1 MTTETRGDAG
11 LNTIF
16 VGNRPT
22 AKRLRKSRL
31 VVVEGPE
38 AGRALVMDKEQV
50 TAGRSPVADLVLTDK
65 SVSTTHFSITAVDR
79 GYVLRDEGSTNGT
92 FYGDIRLREIWL
104 KPGTVFRA
112 GNTVLRFEPT
122 DDVIT
127 IELSARDRFDQ
138 AIGTSVPMREIFANL
153 ERVAPSDLTV
163 LIQGETGTGKEV
175 IAQAIHRHSRRK
187 DKPFVVLDC
196 SAIPRDLIEST
207 LFGHEKGSFT
217 GAVGQHRGVFE
228 QADGGTIFLDEI
240 GELDMSLQPKLLR
253 VLENREV
260 KRVGGGRSI
269 QVDVRV
275 LAATNRDLR
284 RMVTEGGFRE
294 DLYFRL
300 SVMHIELPPLRRR
313 REDVPLLVEVFL
325 AQANARRVELGL
337 TPLEISPEA
346 LGGLADRPWPG
357 NIRELKNVVERATS
371 LADGPLLTRADF
383 LLGGGGPTRAPT
395 TAPPPVEGELR
406 FAVNA
411 DVAFK
416 DAKQALQDGFEALY
430 LKKLIEKHE
439 GNITRAG
446 RAAGLTRYHLRELLK
461 KHGLHKEQDE
471 D

>member
-1 MTTETRGDAG
+1 MSDSRGDAG
-11 LNTIF
+11 LKTIF
-16 VGNRPT
+16 VGNRPM
-22 AKRLRKSRL
+22 ARRLRKSRL
-31 VVVEGPE
+31 VVLEGPE
-38 AGRALVMDKEQV
+38 AGQALVMDKERV
-50 TAGRSPVADLVLTDK
+50 TAGRAAVSDLVLTDK
-65 SVSTTHFSITAVDR
+65 SVSSTHFSITAEDR
-79 GYVLRDEGSTNGT
+79 GYLLRDEGSTNGT
-92 FYGDIRLREIWL
+92 FYGDVRLREIWL

-122 DDVIT
+122 DDIVT
-127 IELSARDRFDQ
+127 IELSSRDRFDQ
-138 AIGTSVPMREIFANL
+138 AIGASIPMREIFANL

-175 IAQAIHRHSRRK
+175 IARAIHRHSRRK

-284 RMVTEGGFRE
+284 RMVAESGFRE

-300 SVMHIELPPLRRR
+300 SVMQIELPPLRRR
-313 REDVPLLVEVFL
+313 REDIPLLVEAFL
-325 AQANARRVELGL
+325 SQANQRRAELGL
-337 TPLEISPEA
+337 PPLGISQEA
-346 LGGLADRPWPG
+346 FAALAERPWPG
-357 NIRELKNVVERATS
+357 NIRELKNMVERATS
-371 LADGPLLTRADF
+371 LADGPLLTRGDFMLGADSP
-383 LLGGGGPTRAPT
+383 LRVAPRA
-395 TAPPPVEGELR
+395 AEPVEGELR
-406 FAVNA
+406 FAVDA
-411 DVAFK
+411 SVAFK
-416 DAKQALQDGFEALY
+416 EAKQALLDAFEAIY
-430 LKKLIEKHE
+430 LKKLVDRHA

-446 RAAGLTRYHLRELLK
+446 RMAGLTRYHLRELLK
-461 KHGLHKEQDE
+461 KHGLHGDGG